1 MERKKIGRPLG
12 SGVKNYKIF
21 GCRFTKDEYE
31 LILKHLEILKKKH
44 KRNSNVLIYL
54 LKTYGKKIEKKEKI
68 YKVLGYDFTKKEYNL
83 ITRNMKTIKK
93 EYPQGKELLLYLFSK
108 YDINKKGLNK
118 NEL

>member
-12 SGVKNYKIF
+12 SGVKNYRIF

-54 LKTYGKKIEKKEKI
+54 VSMI
-68 YKVLGYDFTKKEYNL
+68 
-83 ITRNMKTIKK
+83 
-93 EYPQGKELLLYLFSK
+93 
-108 YDINKKGLNK
+108 
-118 NEL
+118 